1 MKKHGEVT
9 APRRS
14 SPSKERRTSI
24 RRTASNGVQMSNLPK
39 RASKNKVIHAV
50 KDSRASPIPEAPAF
64 MPREEVTSFNC
75 TALASLKQYDMEE
88 CKGFL

>member
-39 RASKNKVIHAV
+39 RASKKKVIHAV
-50 KDSRASPIPEAPAF
+50 KDSIASPNPEAPAF
-64 MPREEVTSFNC
+64 MPREEVTRTDN
-75 TALASLKQYDMEE
+75 
-88 CKGFL
+88 